1 MKQKF
6 LLSTLFVC
14 MFIVSTQAQIGK
26 GSAWLGGNIGFSQSK
41 SDNVTSPDRK
51 TQVIQFN
58 PSVGTAIKENL
69 IAGISLGYSENTD
82 KETNSNGSYTK
93 TTAKYYGGGIF
104 IRRYIPVVTRLY
116 LIGDAT
122 AYYNSGKETRNEV
135 YNTVNNKVTTKS
147 WNTGLSFTPGISY
160 GLTKKV
166 QLETG
171 FNSLFSVGY
180 GKSKRN
186 LAGSG
191 SSKETSE
198 SFSAG
203 INLENKSTFY
213 IGFRFLINTKA

>member
-6 LLSTLFVC
+6 LLSALFVC
-14 MFIVSTQAQIGK
+14 MFFVSTQAQIGK
-26 GSAWLGGNIGFSQSK
+26 GSAWLGGNIGYSQSK
-41 SDNVTSPDRK
+41 SDYVNSPDQK
-51 TQVIQFN
+51 TEVLQFS

-69 IAGISLGYSENTD
+69 IAGISLGYTENTQ
-82 KETNSNGSYTK
+82 KNTNPNGNYAK
-93 TTAKYYGGGIF
+93 TTSKYYGGGIF

-116 LIGDAT
+116 LIGEAT
-122 AYYNSGKETRNEV
+122 AYYNSGKITTTEV
-135 YNTVNNKVTTKS
+135 YSTVNSKVTTKS
-147 WNTGLSFTPGISY
+147 WNTSLSFTPGISY

-171 FNSLFSVGY
+171 FNSLFAVGY

-186 LAGSG
+186 LTG